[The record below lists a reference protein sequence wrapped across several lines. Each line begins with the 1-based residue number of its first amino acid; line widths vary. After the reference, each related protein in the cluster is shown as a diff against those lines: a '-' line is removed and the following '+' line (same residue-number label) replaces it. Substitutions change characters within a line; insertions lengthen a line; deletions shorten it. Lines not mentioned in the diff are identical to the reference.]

1 MNFDNEMKLNFDVLD
16 MIDIYPFIEVWA
28 DPDDIMDNI
37 EVAYDN
43 HEFSKEVEEIVQ
55 GDILQGFIFNLIS
68 TEDFI
73 DYLHDR
79 YGTIFNSEVKYW
91 VASRGTDANI

>member
-1 MNFDNEMKLNFDVLD
+1 MNFDDDMRLNFRVLD

-43 HEFSKEVEEIVQ
+43 HEFPKEVEEIVQ

-79 YGTIFNSEVKYW
+79 YGTTFNSEVKYW
-91 VASRGTDANI
+91 VASRGTNS

>member
-1 MNFDNEMKLNFDVLD
+1 MNFDDDMRLNFSVLD
-16 MIDIYPFIEVWA
+16 MIDIYPFIEICA
-28 DPDDIMDNI
+28 EPEEIMDNI
-37 EVAYDN
+37 EAAYDN

-79 YGTIFNSEVKYW
+79 YGTTFDSEVRYW
-91 VASRGTDANI
+91 VANRGTNT